1 MATTPRKSGTGTKR
15 SVAQRGNKNG
25 RGNSGGGGGGG
36 GNRGL
41 NIEPQELM
49 WSKPQ
54 TRNYNKMFQTLWP
67 FVNEFK
73 SDLEKHNRIHG
84 LPELEL
90 QNTFTM
96 TGNRGRGT
104 QTGTKRTAAK
114 RGTGTRARATG
125 GRNQQQ
131 ERTTATG

>member
-1 MATTPRKSGTGTKR
+1 MATTPRRASTKR
-15 SVAQRGNKNG
+15 SNALKGNQNG
-25 RGNSGGGGGGG
+25 RGNRGGSGGGGG

-49 WSKPQ
+49 WSKPR
-54 TRNYNKMFQTLWP
+54 TKNYNKMFQQLWP

-73 SDLEKHNRIHG
+73 TDLEKHNKIHG

-90 QNTFTM
+90 QTSFTT
-96 TGNRGRGT
+96 TGNRNTGTRG
-104 QTGTKRTAAK
+104 TGTKRTAAK

-125 GRNQQQ
+125 GRQQQ
-131 ERTTATG
+131 TGNVATG